1 MFETFIQTNS
11 TKQNPF
17 GSLNLNYQGEGISAW
32 LLSSIAISIIFLTTI
47 HNAHHQ
53 SGCNLQ
59 FWICHLQFINCNL
72 HFSNCDLQFKN
83 CNWLFTICKRYIF
96 IATSPYPA
104 ISQVAAWYSTSLVP
118 LLKPIRTCEILMY
131 WRFHI
136 FRFCLHRWFCP
147 ILIFCSIL
155 SFWKWL
161 NLHIQIHCP
170 SMHCPC
176 FVQKPIPNLL
186 GLWLA
191 WH

>member
-96 IATSPYPA
+96 IATSLPRHKPGGSL
-104 ISQVAAWYSTSLVP
+104 IFYSLIP

-155 SFWKWL
+155 SFWTYIFRSFAL
-161 NLHIQIHCP
+161 QCIAQAFSRNQSLT
-170 SMHCPC
+170 
-176 FVQKPIPNLL
+176 F
-186 GLWLA
+186 
-191 WH
+191 

>member
-104 ISQVAAWYSTSLVP
+104 ISQVAAWYSTSPIP
-118 LLKPIRTCEILMY
+118 LLKPIRTCEIVCIAGFAPSSSFDPFWAFENDSTY
-131 WRFHI
+131 I
-136 FRFCLHRWFCP
+136 FR
-147 ILIFCSIL
+147 SIAL
-155 SFWKWL
+155 QCIAHVFSRNQSLTF
-161 NLHIQIHCP
+161 
-170 SMHCPC
+170 
-176 FVQKPIPNLL
+176 
-186 GLWLA
+186 
-191 WH
+191 

>member
-47 HNAHHQ
+47 HNPHHQ

-59 FWICHLQFINCNL
+59 LWICHLQFINCNL

-96 IATSPYPA
+96 IATSLPRHKPGGSLIFYFHHPA
-104 ISQVAAWYSTSLVP
+104 FKTDQNLRNFDVLKISYFSFLFASLVLP
-118 LLKPIRTCEILMY
+118 HPHLLLHFELLKMTQPTYSDPLP
-131 WRFHI
+131 FNA
-136 FRFCLHRWFCP
+136 L
-147 ILIFCSIL
+147 
-155 SFWKWL
+155 
-161 NLHIQIHCP
+161 
-170 SMHCPC
+170 
-176 FVQKPIPNLL
+176 PIPNQSLTF
-186 GLWLA
+186 
-191 WH
+191 